1 MKTALLC
8 IYLIAMLSS
17 FIAGDQGT
25 PPYFPSGNTSPAG
38 MPPDTKAPAHT
49 KLTSEQV
56 QQEIQNKLD
65 DEPALKGFSLIATAD
80 DGNVVLTGE
89 VADNEQR
96 YLAIRIAGSYAGNRK
111 VVDKIQMRSDT
122 RSN

>member
-1 MKTALLC
+1 MKTAMLC

-17 FIAGDQGT
+17 FIARNQGT
-25 PPYFPSGNTSPAG
+25 PPYFPSDSTSS
-38 MPPDTKAPAHT
+38 MPPDTKAPAHA
-49 KLTSEQV
+49 KLSTERV
-56 QQEIQNKLD
+56 QQQIQNRLR

-80 DGNVVLTGE
+80 DANVVLTGE

-96 YLAIRIAGSYAGNRK
+96 YLAIRIARSYAGNRK

-122 RSN
+122 RNN